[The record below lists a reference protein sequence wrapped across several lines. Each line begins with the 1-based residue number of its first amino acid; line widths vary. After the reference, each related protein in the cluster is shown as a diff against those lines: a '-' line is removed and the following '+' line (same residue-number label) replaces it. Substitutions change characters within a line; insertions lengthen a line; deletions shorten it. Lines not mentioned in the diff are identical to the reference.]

1 MESQLELL
9 ADRKRGGVRHVSGVE
24 IGDDSQDAL
33 PLLLFQLLFCFFVL
47 RRPGRDTIIRG
58 GCRCRLL
65 TRILRGWGILRVQGH
80 RRQKDERD
88 NPLFQWSTLPCTRR
102 DLRTPPR
109 RRDFATN
116 GLAVLHLFTM
126 RSLSLLTASSGA
138 GVPPCLCGSSITAW
152 KIFEIAHG
160 LTSYPFLHQNTPVR
174 SAIAG
179 GTVAAL
185 LLATL
190 YAPLFH
196 VHMHAGEAPLIHA
209 HLPEVVP
216 TEDESVV
223 HMETFHSHADA
234 RSLDLFTTTVVQPI
248 HFDAAIVT
256 SAAEL
261 NTIVLS
267 HGYVRASAPVAHGPP
282 DSKFQIPRAPP
293 A

>member
-1 MESQLELL
+1 M
-9 ADRKRGGVRHVSGVE
+9 
-24 IGDDSQDAL
+24 
-33 PLLLFQLLFCFFVL
+33 
-47 RRPGRDTIIRG
+47 
-58 GCRCRLL
+58 
-65 TRILRGWGILRVQGH
+65 
-80 RRQKDERD
+80 
-88 NPLFQWSTLPCTRR
+88 
-102 DLRTPPR
+102 
-109 RRDFATN
+109 
-116 GLAVLHLFTM
+116 
-126 RSLSLLTASSGA
+126 
-138 GVPPCLCGSSITAW
+138 
-152 KIFEIAHG
+152 
-160 LTSYPFLHQNTPVR
+160 R

-234 RSLDLFTTTVVQPI
+234 RSLDLFTTTVVQPV
-248 HFDAAIVT
+248 HLDAAIVT

-293 A
+293 CLTTCRV